1 MATEACTFFSL
12 HRDVLQNFI
21 AVINTAAIDSSPRD
35 IRSPGGLGPSS
46 SQARLDAHKPAF
58 SWDRL
63 EIAELESLAILGKGG
78 FSCVTLVRH
87 IRTKQVYALKTMS
100 KSLIVKSDLTR
111 KVVNEKRML
120 EQLRGSDFCL
130 QLYQTDRDHEFVYL
144 LTEAADGGDLMAH
157 MVQQKVL
164 RPEHTQF
171 YAASLQRALAHC
183 HKAGF
188 VHRDVKVSSDFC
200 SNARALAQ
208 TVSIA
213 RARVPRR
220 RSPRTA

>member
-188 VHRDVKVSSDFC
+188 VHRDVKVSSDFLLER
-200 SNARALAQ
+200 ARSRAD
-208 TVSIA
+208 SEH